1 MDVAVSG
8 SARQGGTV
16 AVKAQPA
23 GRGAESLRAR
33 LMLLAAAAIVPMLLV
48 VAAAGY
54 SSYAGDRER
63 ISRRTLDSAS
73 HLAAAVERELR
84 GATASLQVLALSPV
98 LQHGDV
104 EGFRELA
111 LLFRATQPA
120 GSTLSLMDAAG
131 KTVLAIDARQQGATA
146 RVLESARTES
156 WPPVFEGGEPF
167 ISNLH
172 AGADDRTGFITVAVP
187 VMRQGSVAYA
197 LSLALPW
204 QAFAALL
211 GNQRIPPAA
220 LATIF
225 DRAGHIV
232 ARSPDDPGSV
242 GRAAEPLLLQAVLGG
257 GEEVFT
263 GESLD
268 GEGQLVALSHSRPSG
283 WSVAVTVPEAALR
296 APLLRS
302 LRVTCEAGLLGLM
315 CSLLVAYAL
324 AQRVLGPMRA
334 LERMAASGTAEQHP
348 ESLGLR
354 EVDAVASALRASQR
368 ERQAAMAAMAA
379 LNEAL
384 EERVRQETAS
394 RIEVQDRLAQAQRM
408 EALGQLA
415 GGIAHDF
422 NNVLQAVT
430 GGLSLIQRRADKPE
444 AVRRL
449 AGMASS
455 AADRGAA
462 ITGRLLTFARRGE
475 LKAVPIA
482 ARGLLESLREM
493 LAPTLGAGISVQVAA
508 DADLP
513 LLLADKAQLE
523 TVLVNLSVNA
533 RDAMPGGGTL
543 VLSAAAE
550 TLASAQI
557 GMRPEAGAHA
567 LDLRAGAY
575 VRLVLSDTGIGMDAA
590 ILARAS
596 EPFFTTKGPGHGTGL
611 GLAMARGFAL
621 QSGGGFSIAST
632 PGGGTRVSLWF
643 PQAVAAV
650 EPPRVP
656 VRPKLPPKPALRV
669 LMVDDDNM
677 VREALACELEDRA
690 FEVTTASDGLSAL
703 ALVDGGQA
711 MDVLVTDFSM
721 PGMNGLSLIEE
732 VRRRR
737 PDVPALLLT
746 GYAEAGA
753 EASLAV
759 IPDRLTTLLRKP
771 ISGEDLAAR
780 VMGLVKEES
789 LLF

>member
-1 MDVAVSG
+1 
-8 SARQGGTV
+8 
-16 AVKAQPA
+16 
-23 GRGAESLRAR
+23 
-33 LMLLAAAAIVPMLLV
+33 MLLAAAAIVPMLLV

-54 SSYAGDRER
+54 TSYLGDLER

-73 HLAAAVERELR
+73 HLAAEVERELR
-84 GATASLQVLALSPV
+84 GTTASLQVLALSPM

-104 EGFRELA
+104 DGFRELA
-111 LLFRATQPA
+111 LLFRATQPPGA
-120 GSTLSLMDAAG
+120 TLSLVDAAG
-131 KTVLAIDARQQGATA
+131 RTVLAINSRQQGMEATMLETA
-146 RVLESARTES
+146 RAQSAR
-156 WPPVFEGGEPF
+156 PVFTGGDPV
-167 ISNLH
+167 ISNLA
-172 AGADDRTGFITVAVP
+172 AGADDRTAYITVSVP
-187 VMRQGSVAYA
+187 VMRQGSVAYD

-204 QAFAALL
+204 QAFASVLA
-211 GNQRIPPAA
+211 NQHIAPAA
-220 LATIF
+220 VATIF
-225 DRAGHIV
+225 DRDGHIV
-232 ARSPDDPGSV
+232 ARYHDDPRVV
-242 GRAAEPLLLQAVLGG
+242 GRQAERGLLNAVLDGRD
-257 GEEVFT
+257 EVFS
-263 GESLD
+263 GQSGD
-268 GEGQLVALSHSRPSG
+268 GEAELVALSHSRPSG
-283 WSVAVTVPEAALR
+283 WSVAVTVPEATLR

-302 LRVTCEAGLLGLM
+302 LRVTSEAGLLGLM
-315 CSLLVAYAL
+315 CSLLVATLL
-324 AQRVLGPMRA
+324 AQRVMGPMRA
-334 LERMAASGTAEQHP
+334 LERMAAAGAADGEP
-348 ESLGLR
+348 ASLGLR
-354 EVDAVASALRASQR
+354 EVDAVASALRASLR
-368 ERQAAMAAMAA
+368 ARQAAMAAMAA

-384 EERVRQETAS
+384 EERVRQEIAS
-394 RIEVQDRLAQAQRM
+394 RIEVQERLAQAQRM

-430 GGLSLIQRRADKPE
+430 GGLSLIQRRAENPE

-449 AGMASS
+449 AGMASD

-493 LAPTLGAGISVQVAA
+493 LAPTLGASILVQVEAPC
-508 DADLP
+508 DLP
-513 LLLADKAQLE
+513 PLLADKAQLE

-543 VLSAAAE
+543 VLSAQAE
-550 TLASAQI
+550 TLASPQI

-575 VRLVLSDTGIGMDAA
+575 VRLVLADTGIGMDANT
-590 ILARAS
+590 LARAS

-632 PGGGTRVSLWF
+632 PGAGTRVSLWF
-643 PQAVAAV
+643 PQAVSAAA
-650 EPPRVP
+650 PPRAAGP
-656 VRPKLPPKPALRV
+656 PALPAKPALRV

-677 VREALACELEDRA
+677 VREALAGELEDRG
-690 FEVTTASDGLSAL
+690 FHVTTASDGLGAL
-703 ALVDGGQA
+703 ALVDGGEA

-721 PGMNGLSLIEE
+721 PGMNGLSLIRE

-737 PDVPALLLT
+737 PDAPALLLT

-753 EASLAV
+753 EASLTRV
-759 IPDRLTTLLRKP
+759 PDRLTTLLRKP

-780 VMGLVKEES
+780 VTGLGKEEN
-789 LLF
+789 LRF